1 MGFIVVG
8 IDGSATSREA
18 FRQAIRQAEW
28 RGVGVLV
35 LHVVPNPVLTG
46 YEFGNL
52 LERAL
57 ESGRAFMKQEL
68 SALEAQYE
76 SGFPV
81 SVDLSVVMGH
91 AGVEVLNA
99 AKGTDQ
105 GGPAELVVLGS
116 RGLGGF
122 RGLLLGS
129 VTTYAAH
136 HLACPLL
143 IVPPVAD

>member
-8 IDGSATSREA
+8 VDGSATSREA
-18 FRQAIRQAEW
+18 FRQAVREAQW
-28 RGVGVLV
+28 RDAGVLG

-52 LERAL
+52 LEMAL
-57 ESGRAFMKQEL
+57 ESGQAFME
-68 SALEAQYE
+68 AEMAELEASYDG
-76 SGFPV
+76 GFPV
-81 SVDLSVVMGH
+81 AVGRSVVMGH
-91 AGVEVLNA
+91 AGVEVLKA
-99 AKGTDQ
+99 AEGTDES
-105 GGPAELVVLGS
+105 GPAELVVLGS

-136 HLACPLL
+136 HLTCPLL
-143 IVPPVAD
+143 IIPPVAD